1 MISKLR
7 HTGIVVRNLEQAI
20 VFYEAL
26 GFNTW
31 KREIEQGLFLET
43 VVGLEGAC
51 VETAKLKAP
60 CGALLELLQYNG
72 HPVQMEISP
81 QPSNQLGCSHIALTV
96 GSIDEML
103 ECVQNQG
110 GSIVNPPSTA
120 PNGKVRVA
128 YCHDPEVNLIE
139 LVEELVYVLGRGAAS
154 SGDATLVG
162 HEDVLAEFDERF
174 VGKKAGGVGAVT
186 LASSAYTAATD
197 GCSAVDEPDKVLH
210 IRIDRLLHVGHID
223 SPVPMPHNTKFD
235 LPSIG

>member
-7 HTGIVVRNLEQAI
+7 HTGIVVRNLDQSV

-26 GFNTW
+26 GFKTW
-31 KREIEQGLFLET
+31 KRELEQGQFLET
-43 VVGLEGAC
+43 VVGLKNVR
-51 VETAKLKAP
+51 VETAKLIAP
-60 CGALLELLQYNG
+60 CGALLELLEYHS

-128 YCHDPEVNLIE
+128 YCHDPEGNLME
-139 LVEELVYVLGRGAAS
+139 FVEELV
-154 SGDATLVG
+154 
-162 HEDVLAEFDERF
+162 
-174 VGKKAGGVGAVT
+174 
-186 LASSAYTAATD
+186 
-197 GCSAVDEPDKVLH
+197 
-210 IRIDRLLHVGHID
+210 
-223 SPVPMPHNTKFD
+223 
-235 LPSIG
+235 